1 MLKKEASPEAETGK
15 TRSRCP
21 QGRESPP
28 MQTQILPPT
37 PEHLALAAEALR
49 QGQLV
54 AMPTETV
61 YGLAGHGL
69 NEQAVAKIFAVKE
82 RPRFDPLILH
92 LPAGIP
98 LEGLEG
104 KLVDLSA
111 FTATARARLGSLV
124 ATFWPG
130 PLTLVLPKGPQVPD
144 LVTSGLPTVVLRVP
158 AHPVAQAL
166 LQAVQVPLAAPSAN
180 RFGRLSPTSAQAVY
194 AELAGRIPYI
204 LDGGECAVGV
214 ESTVLK
220 LSPDGTPTLLRPGGI
235 PLEVL
240 ASHLDLPLSSP
251 PAPGSGERPEAPGQL
266 SSHYAPGKPLWLLP
280 VAFAQ
285 LQPEDWQQLRR
296 SAVGHSHLGILSF
309 AAKPEALAESL
320 FRHWPEVAFTLEC
333 LGPDPNLA
341 ARGLFAS
348 LRRLDEG
355 AATLLLAEPPPVVTG
370 LGYAIMDRLRRAS
383 RLWKPPL
390 SSLS

>member
-1 MLKKEASPEAETGK
+1 MP
-15 TRSRCP
+15 
-21 QGRESPP
+21 
-28 MQTQILPPT
+28 TQILAPT

-69 NEQAVAKIFAVKE
+69 DEQVVAKIFAVKE
-82 RPRFDPLILH
+82 RPHFDPLILH
-92 LPAGIP
+92 LPAGIH
-98 LEGLEG
+98 LEALE
-104 KLVDLSA
+104 KELVDLSA
-111 FTATARARLGSLV
+111 FTPTARARLGSLV
-124 ATFWPG
+124 NTFWPG
-130 PLTLVLPKGPQVPD
+130 PLTLVLPKRATVPD
-144 LVTSGLPTVVLRVP
+144 LVTSGLPTVALRVP

-204 LDGGECAVGV
+204 LDGGECSVGL

-235 PLEVL
+235 PREVL
-240 ASHLDLPLSSP
+240 ESHLGLPLQISP
-251 PAPGSGERPEAPGQL
+251 ALDGRARPEAPGGL

-285 LQPEDWQQLRR
+285 LQPQEWQQLQQEV
-296 SAVGHSHLGILSF
+296 AGHNHLGILSF
-309 AAKPEALAESL
+309 AADPQALAESL
-320 FRHWPEVAFTLEC
+320 SRHWPEMTFSLEW
-333 LGPDPNLA
+333 LSPDPSLA
-341 ARGLFAS
+341 ARAFFAS

-355 AATLLLAEPPPVVTG
+355 AATLLLAEPPPVSTG

-383 RLWKPPL
+383 KPWKSPL
-390 SSLS
+390 LSPS